1 MMIKMKTICAFFEI
15 FLFRITKKNLLKLR
29 DQLYDLF
36 KITNT
41 NNHYFIIAF
50 DMLVINI
57 CFIY

>member
-1 MMIKMKTICAFFEI
+1 MKTICAFFEI

-41 NNHYFIIAF
+41 TNHYFIIVF